1 MFPVVF
7 ANETANTS
15 LTFDEVV
22 HSIEANREILR
33 KQLDTHG
40 ALLFRGYDVNEPTD
54 FERILRAL
62 GLALKNVY
70 RPADARRSMVSEYV
84 FTSADSPGYHIIPP
98 HHEQTYSTF
107 RPGVIAFFA
116 KRPPTDTHGETPLFR
131 TASILNELPSDIVHK
146 LWRKGVEHKR
156 LYSSSS
162 GSSKPSEPAESSE
175 SSFQSMRKKIINFAV
190 EQLRLPL
197 PPTSA
202 HQPPWQQ
209 VFQTS
214 NKSEVLEFSAR
225 LGLNISWSEQT
236 DDAAYSAKVPNV
248 VLHPSTGEP
257 RLVWQAHQWSDSA
270 LKLNQK
276 LLEERLPKHKK
287 L

>member
-107 RPGVIAFFA
+107 RPGVLAFFA
-116 KRPPTDTHGETPLFR
+116 KRPPTDTHGETPVFR
-131 TASILNELPSDIVHK
+131 TASILNELPSDIVQT
-146 LWRKGVEHKR
+146 LLSKGVEHKR
-156 LYSSSS
+156 LYSNK
-162 GSSKPSEPAESSE
+162 GSPSDAPEPASGWKSW
-175 SSFQSMRKKIINFAV
+175 FQSMRKAVINFAV
-190 EQLRLPL
+190 EHLRLPL

-202 HQPPWQQ
+202 
-209 VFQTS
+209 
-214 NKSEVLEFSAR
+214 
-225 LGLNISWSEQT
+225 
-236 DDAAYSAKVPNV
+236 
-248 VLHPSTGEP
+248 
-257 RLVWQAHQWSDSA
+257 
-270 LKLNQK
+270 
-276 LLEERLPKHKK
+276 
-287 L
+287 